1 MHDLFVVPTIAAT
14 SALVASLV
22 LWWLLIQSIFKP
34 QGVAQ
39 SKTNKKAKKQS
50 YDRENQSASEALA
63 DTGENRLQT
72 ESGVRISLADETLT
86 PEQNTTAAIYQHDG
100 NAEIEQSGSRVL
112 ESEQPAN
119 TEQKSS
125 KPFTVKNTQQ
135 ISANV
140 ATNKSHSAP
149 SATQATATDKDR
161 ISSKDSAEKH
171 PKPVSSNPGQQ
182 QQKQNRSACD
192 LPQSKSESAK
202 TRNLSTEHPTR
213 AAGSTTSS
221 KSKTTHQTTADTDDQ
236 EGPADR
242 LAANAAQTPTSN
254 DSEHA
259 ANENTTG
266 SRSKSKTDRAVEAK
280 LAKAGSQKQRVGK
293 PDLNSTETNSTGK
306 EKTREHPA
314 QSKEQTKAPAR
325 TEQTETTDAAKPATE
340 APVSATLAV
349 QNTETDKHTEQSKHD
364 QYASIKSNGK
374 TSKPTDKTAAV
385 TGCTADTAKN
395 HSTTDQSKPQ
405 PASFSAKQNQASH
418 YKENTAAPKSIG
430 TPDTKK
436 QKPKYQTAAKTNS
449 PSVRK
454 EASLQIQHPG
464 ISGKTTSPLSSVSA
478 LQPGTTAKSEQSS
491 AGGTTA
497 TENQSLH
504 GTDTSNAAGNAAG
517 VKPDSTSNSETTRSK
532 AAPPH
537 ISPAKSDSFNPESNE
552 KATGKADSNAPNT
565 KQTAKQPE
573 NNVRHLVPV
582 TTDPSAHSSNPQRKK
597 SHQSTKSS
605 IEMAIAKKNS
615 HDATCDA
622 NTDRALAADS
632 VTAKVNTTAST
643 ETQPPAA
650 PQESRPSESL
660 DAELRAQLAASEL
673 KVAALQKSLGS
684 LQHNLAD
691 AELEKAT
698 TLKTSHNRPTLL
710 SKVRVLDTARVSP

>member
-1 MHDLFVVPTIAAT
+1 M
-14 SALVASLV
+14 
-22 LWWLLIQSIFKP
+22 
-34 QGVAQ
+34 
-39 SKTNKKAKKQS
+39 
-50 YDRENQSASEALA
+50 
-63 DTGENRLQT
+63 
-72 ESGVRISLADETLT
+72 
-86 PEQNTTAAIYQHDG
+86 
-100 NAEIEQSGSRVL
+100 
-112 ESEQPAN
+112 
-119 TEQKSS
+119 
-125 KPFTVKNTQQ
+125 
-135 ISANV
+135 
-140 ATNKSHSAP
+140 
-149 SATQATATDKDR
+149 
-161 ISSKDSAEKH
+161 
-171 PKPVSSNPGQQ
+171 
-182 QQKQNRSACD
+182 
-192 LPQSKSESAK
+192 
-202 TRNLSTEHPTR
+202 
-213 AAGSTTSS
+213 
-221 KSKTTHQTTADTDDQ
+221 
-236 EGPADR
+236 
-242 LAANAAQTPTSN
+242 AANAAQTPTSN

-259 ANENTTG
+259 ANENTKG

-314 QSKEQTKAPAR
+314 QSKEQTKEQTKAPAK
-325 TEQTETTDAAKPATE
+325 TEPTETTEVAKPATE
-340 APVSATLAV
+340 APVSATRAV
-349 QNTETDKHTEQSKHD
+349 QNTVTDKHTEQSKND
-364 QYASIKSNGK
+364 QYSSIKSK
-374 TSKPTDKTAAV
+374 CKASEPVDKTAPV
-385 TGCTADTAKN
+385 TGYIAGTAKN
-395 HSTTDQSKPQ
+395 HSKTDQSKPQ
-405 PASFSAKQNQASH
+405 PASFSTKQNQAAN
-418 YKENTAAPKSIG
+418 YKENTAAHGSIG
-430 TPDTKK
+430 IPANPNTKKQNTKK

-478 LQPGTTAKSEQSS
+478 LQPGTTTKSEQSS

-504 GTDTSNAAGNAAG
+504 GTDTSNAAGNAAD

-537 ISPAKSDSFNPESNE
+537 ISPAKSDSFNPEPNE

-643 ETQPPAA
+643 ETQSPAA